1 MTWPVDCGPP
11 PGARPASEL
20 MRIGFFLR
28 EAVRATRRSAA
39 PSFAALAT
47 VLVTMLMLGVFIP
60 IVQATNGAANS
71 VRSRVLVDVYMK
83 SSATASQ
90 EARVRQELLAVP
102 HVRSVEF
109 VSKQTAYAQQ
119 SKVDPQAY
127 QLLGTNPLPD
137 TFHVIP
143 DNPSNVLA
151 VRSALTPPAA
161 GGGSGTIDSAI
172 QSVSNKKDDTRKI
185 LEVTNLVT
193 ITAAALTVLLIIAS
207 VLLIANTIRLSLY
220 SRRREVEVMKLV
232 GATDWFIRWPF
243 VIEGIVVG
251 AAGALL
257 AILVLGIT
265 KVALLDPLANN
276 WTLIAA
282 PRTIPFTALI
292 AVLLI
297 AGIMVSAIGSGLS
310 LRRFLRV

>member
-1 MTWPVDCGPP
+1 
-11 PGARPASEL
+11 

-47 VLVTMLMLGVFIP
+47 VLVTLLVLGVFIP
-60 IVQATNGAANS
+60 IVQATNGAADS
-71 VRSRVLVDVYMK
+71 VRSRVEVDVYMK
-83 SSATASQ
+83 TNATAADD
-90 EARVRQELLAVP
+90 ARVRQELHQVP
-102 HVRSVEF
+102 HVRSVQF

-119 SKVDPQAY
+119 SKIDPAAY
-127 QLLGTNPLPD
+127 KLLGTNPLPD

-143 DNPSNVLA
+143 DNPGNVLA
-151 VRSALTPPAA
+151 LRNSLSPPTA
-161 GGGSGTIDSAI
+161 GGGPGTIDQSI
-172 QSVSNKKDDTRKI
+172 QSVSNKRNDTKKI

-193 ITAAALTVLLIIAS
+193 ITAAALTVLLTIAS

-220 SRRREVEVMKLV
+220 ARRREVEVMKLV

-251 AAGALL
+251 AVGALL
-257 AILVLGIT
+257 AIAVLGVT

-282 PRTIPFTALI
+282 PRTISFTALLI
-292 AVLLI
+292 VLLG
-297 AGIMVSAIGSGLS
+297 AGVGVSALGSGLS
-310 LRRFLRV
+310 LRRYLRV

>member
-1 MTWPVDCGPP
+1 M
-11 PGARPASEL
+11 RP
-20 MRIGFFLR
+20 IFFLR

-47 VLVTMLMLGVFIP
+47 VLVTMLVLGVFIP

-71 VRSRVLVDVYMK
+71 VRSRVEVDIYMK
-83 SSATASQ
+83 SGATADQ
-90 EARVRQELLAVP
+90 EARVRRELLAIP
-102 HVRSVEF
+102 HVKSLQF
-109 VSKQTAYAQQ
+109 VSKQAAYEQQ
-119 SKVDPQAY
+119 SKVNPQAY
-127 QLLGTNPLPD
+127 RLLGSNPLPD

-143 DNPSNVLA
+143 DSPGNVLA
-151 VRSALTPPAA
+151 VREALTPNGPN
-161 GGGSGTIDSAI
+161 GQPTTIDPAI
-172 QSVSNKKDDTRKI
+172 QTVSNKKSDTRKI

-220 SRRREVEVMKLV
+220 ARRREVEVMKLV

-251 AAGALL
+251 AAGAAM
-257 AILVLGIT
+257 AIVVLGVT

-276 WTLIAA
+276 WTLIAT
-282 PRTIPFTALI
+282 PQTIPFSALV
-292 AVLLI
+292 AVLLV
-297 AGIMVSAIGSGLS
+297 AGVLVSALGSGLS
-310 LRRFLRV
+310 LRRYLRV

>member
-1 MTWPVDCGPP
+1 
-11 PGARPASEL
+11 

-47 VLVTMLMLGVFIP
+47 VLVTMLVLGVFIP

-83 SSATASQ
+83 SRATATD
-90 EARVRQELLAVP
+90 EARARRELLAVP

-109 VSKQTAYAQQ
+109 VSKQQAYAQQ
-119 SKVDPQAY
+119 SKIDPQAY
-127 QLLGTNPLPD
+127 QLLGSNPLPD

-143 DNPSNVLA
+143 DSPGDVLA
-151 VRSALTPPAA
+151 VRSALTPKGP
-161 GGGSGTIDSAI
+161 SGQPGVIDPAI
-172 QSVSNKKDDTRKI
+172 QSVSNKKNDTRKI

-193 ITAAALTVLLIIAS
+193 ITAAALTVLLTLAS
-207 VLLIANTIRLSLY
+207 ILLIANTIRLSLY
-220 SRRREVEVMKLV
+220 ARRREVEVMKLV

-257 AILVLGIT
+257 AIVVLGIA
-265 KVALLDPLANN
+265 KVALLDPLAHN
-276 WTLIAA
+276 WTLIAV
-282 PRTIPFTALI
+282 PQTIPFSVLV
-292 AVLLI
+292 AVLMF
-297 AGIMVSAIGSGLS
+297 AGVLVSALGSGLS

>member
-1 MTWPVDCGPP
+1 
-11 PGARPASEL
+11 

-28 EAVRATRRSAA
+28 EAVRAVRRSAA

-71 VRSRVLVDVYMK
+71 VRSRVEVDVYMK
-83 SSATASQ
+83 TSATATD
-90 EARVRQELLAVP
+90 ETRVRRELLAIP
-102 HVRSVEF
+102 HVKSVQF
-109 VSKQTAYAQQ
+109 VSKLTAYQQQ
-119 SKVDPQAY
+119 SKADPAAY

-137 TFHVIP
+137 TFHVTP
-143 DNPSNVLA
+143 DNPGNVLA
-151 VRSALTPPAA
+151 VRNALTPTGT
-161 GGGSGTIDSAI
+161 GGKPGMIDPAI
-172 QSVSNKKDDTRKI
+172 QSVSNKKNDTRKI

-193 ITAAALTVLLIIAS
+193 ITAAALTVLLAIAS
-207 VLLIANTIRLSLY
+207 ILLIANTIRLSLY

-257 AILVLGIT
+257 AIAVLGIT
-265 KVALLDPLANN
+265 KVALLDPLAHT

-282 PRTIPFTALI
+282 PRTLPFTTLVAILM
-292 AVLLI
+292 A
-297 AGIMVSAIGSGLS
+297 AGILVSALGSGLS

>member
-1 MTWPVDCGPP
+1 
-11 PGARPASEL
+11 
-20 MRIGFFLR
+20 MRITFFLK
-28 EAVRATRRSAA
+28 EALRAMRRSAA

-47 VLVTMLMLGVFIP
+47 VLVTMLVLGVFIP

-71 VRSRVLVDVYMK
+71 VRSRVLVDVYLK
-83 SSATASQ
+83 SSATSADD
-90 EARVRQELLAVP
+90 ARVRQELLNVP
-102 HVRSVEF
+102 HVKTVEF
-109 VSKQTAYAQQ
+109 VSKQAALAQQ
-119 SKVDPQAY
+119 SKQDPQAY
-127 QLLGTNPLPD
+127 ALLSTNPLPD

-151 VRSALTPPAA
+151 IRSSLTPTGP
-161 GGGSGTIDSAI
+161 GGTATMIDGSI
-172 QSVSNKKDDTRKI
+172 QTVSNHKDDTKKI

-193 ITAAALTVLLIIAS
+193 ITAALLTVLLTIAS

-220 SRRREVEVMKLV
+220 ARRREVEVMKLV

-243 VIEGIVVG
+243 VIEGTIVG
-251 AAGALL
+251 AVGALV
-257 AILVLGIT
+257 AIAVLGIT

-282 PRTIPFTALI
+282 PRTIAFPALV
-292 AVLLI
+292 AVLMG
-297 AGIMVSAIGSGLS
+297 AGVLVSALGSGLS

>member
-1 MTWPVDCGPP
+1 
-11 PGARPASEL
+11 

-28 EAVRATRRSAA
+28 EAIRAVRRSAA

-47 VLVTMLMLGVFIP
+47 VLVTLLVLGVFIP
-60 IVQATNGAANS
+60 IVQATNGAADS
-71 VRSRVLVDVYMK
+71 VRSRVEVDVYMK
-83 SSATASQ
+83 TNATAADD
-90 EARVRQELLAVP
+90 ARVRQELANVP
-102 HVRSVEF
+102 HVAHVQF
-109 VSKQTAYAQQ
+109 VSKAAAYAQQ
-119 SKVDPQAY
+119 SKIDPAAY
-127 QLLGTNPLPD
+127 KLLGTNPLPD

-151 VRSALTPPAA
+151 VHNSLSPPTA
-161 GGGSGTIDSAI
+161 GGGTGTIDQSI
-172 QSVSNKKDDTRKI
+172 QSISNKRNDTKKI

-193 ITAAALTVLLIIAS
+193 ITAAALTVLLTIAS
-207 VLLIANTIRLSLY
+207 ILLIANTIRLSLY
-220 SRRREVEVMKLV
+220 ARRREVEVMKLV

-243 VIEGIVVG
+243 VIEGVVVG

-257 AILVLGIT
+257 AIAVLAIT

-282 PRTIPFTALI
+282 PRTISFTALVI
-292 AVLLI
+292 VLMG
-297 AGIMVSAIGSGLS
+297 AGVLVSALGSGLS